1 MHNMLEHED
10 EIKSR
15 PAKSWF
21 QTEREKRDAK
31 KRSAESETDGGDGDE
46 VRTPLA
52 GRSLMEGTMGMGCEQ
67 TQISRTIP
75 GE

>member
-1 MHNMLEHED
+1 MEASKMHNMLEHED

-31 KRSAESETDGGDGDE
+31 KRSAESETDGGDE
-46 VRTPLA
+46 VR
-52 GRSLMEGTMGMGCEQ
+52 S
-67 TQISRTIP
+67 QIL
-75 GE
+75 